1 MLNTST
7 NGSNL
12 KNVLSRK
19 EKAVGVI
26 KQIEYILND
35 ICFGSFYFEVAIILR
50 DSLFLNSI
58 LTNSEA
64 WYRLRKHEIEIL
76 ERCDENLL
84 RKFVE
89 APCTTPKCMLY
100 LEIGC
105 KPARFLIMSRRLMFL
120 HYILNEES
128 SSLLS
133 RFFKVQV
140 KFPDRD
146 DWCSVIFQDLEYLD
160 IHLTFDQIQAS
171 SKQQFKKLVDQSI
184 NDKDF
189 QFLIDEK
196 NQLRKVSHIQY
207 KKLTMQNYL
216 KTKSV
221 SIQMAKFIFILHSRM
236 LDISEQSLFKSLPS
250 L

>member
-1 MLNTST
+1 
-7 NGSNL
+7 
-12 KNVLSRK
+12 
-19 EKAVGVI
+19 
-26 KQIEYILND
+26 
-35 ICFGSFYFEVAIILR
+35 
-50 DSLFLNSI
+50 
-58 LTNSEA
+58 
-64 WYRLRKHEIEIL
+64 
-76 ERCDENLL
+76 
-84 RKFVE
+84 
-89 APCTTPKCMLY
+89 
-100 LEIGC
+100 
-105 KPARFLIMSRRLMFL
+105 MFL

-171 SKQQFKKLVDQSI
+171 SKQQFKKLIDQSI
-184 NDKDF
+184 NDKAF

-207 KKLTMQNYL
+207 NKLTMQNYL

-221 SIQMAKFIFILHSRM
+221 SIKMAKFIFILHSRM
-236 LDISEQSLFKSLPS
+236 LDISENYKSKASSNLCPVCKDGKTEDTQPHLMICQKLSDTEIVMELPSYGDLFKENVDKQSQVATIIQQNFRKRKQKLKEYENEN
-250 L
+250 